1 MLSVRS
7 LRVDYGHVQALRGVD
22 LEARE
27 GEITAIIGSNGAG
40 KTSTLMAISGLAP
53 VTEGRS
59 SSAAR
64 PSRGGRPTR
73 SPPSASPRS
82 SRAAS
87 SSRIRASRTI
97 CSSAPTRACATAL
110 ACDRSMEREMDR
122 FPILRR
128 RRGQLAGTLSGGEQ
142 QMLAIARGLMSEP
155 TVLLMDEPSMG
166 LAPLM
171 VQEIARTIRSLREEG
186 ATIVLVEQMAS
197 VALQLAD
204 RAYVLETGR
213 VTPVGQRPRA
223 RRQSG
228 GEASLSRRVR
238 PRPRLISCVV
248 CSVA

>member
-53 VTEGRS
+53 VTEGEILF
-59 SSAAR
+59 
-64 PSRGGRPTR
+64 RGAPITGRPAHEITTLGITQILEGRQLFADQSVEDNLLLGAYTR
-73 SPPSASPRS
+73 LRD
-82 SRAAS
+82 RA
-87 SSRIRASRTI
+87 RVRQM
-97 CSSAPTRACATAL
+97 
-110 ACDRSMEREMDR
+110 MEREMDR

-171 VQEIARTIRSLREEG
+171 VQEIARTILSLREEG

-213 VTPVGQRPRA
+213 VTLSGSGHELADNPEVKRA
-223 RRQSG
+223 YLG
-228 GEASLSRRVR
+228 G
-238 PRPRLISCVV
+238 
-248 CSVA
+248 

>member
-7 LRVDYGHVQALRGVD
+7 LRVDYGHVQALRGVS

-53 VTEGRS
+53 VTEGEVLF
-59 SSAAR
+59 
-64 PSRGGRPTR
+64 RGAPITGRPAHEITTLGITQILEGRQLFADQSVEDNLLLGAYTR
-73 SPPSASPRS
+73 LRD
-82 SRAAS
+82 RA
-87 SSRIRASRTI
+87 RVRQM
-97 CSSAPTRACATAL
+97 
-110 ACDRSMEREMDR
+110 MEREMDR

-213 VTPVGQRPRA
+213 VTLSGSGRELADNPEVKRA
-223 RRQSG
+223 YLG
-228 GEASLSRRVR
+228 G
-238 PRPRLISCVV
+238 
-248 CSVA
+248 

>member
-53 VTEGRS
+53 VTEGEILF
-59 SSAAR
+59 
-64 PSRGGRPTR
+64 RGAPITGRPAHEITTLGITQILEGRQLFADQSVEDNLLLGAYTR
-73 SPPSASPRS
+73 LRD
-82 SRAAS
+82 RA
-87 SSRIRASRTI
+87 RVRQM
-97 CSSAPTRACATAL
+97 
-110 ACDRSMEREMDR
+110 MEREMDR

-171 VQEIARTIRSLREEG
+171 VQEIARTILSLREEG

-197 VALQLAD
+197 VALQIAD

-213 VTPVGQRPRA
+213 VTLSGSGHELADNPEVKRA
-223 RRQSG
+223 YLG
-228 GEASLSRRVR
+228 G
-238 PRPRLISCVV
+238 
-248 CSVA
+248 